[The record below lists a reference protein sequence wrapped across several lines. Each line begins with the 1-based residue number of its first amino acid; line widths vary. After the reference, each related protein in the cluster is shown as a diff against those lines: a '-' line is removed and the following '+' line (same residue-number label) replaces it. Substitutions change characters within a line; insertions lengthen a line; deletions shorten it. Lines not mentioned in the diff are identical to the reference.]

1 MRASSTTCACEAGRT
16 RQSRVN
22 AHAGPGLNVLACD
35 RQCAW
40 SRNQLPSATGQQAG
54 AGGLDRC
61 KRCMDRKSRWR
72 DPPGACEA
80 TAMRRSPGLI
90 PGLLHLSRALRSA
103 NSRLSGR
110 RPSRPDSASV
120 AGSGAEQLAGGAAC
134 LKRGSY
140 SRVPLHEM
148 HFRWRALT
156 RKGRAALATDSHH
169 RQRARGDPFGEFLQR
184 TERTSI

>member
-1 MRASSTTCACEAGRT
+1 MRASSSTCACETGGAS
-16 RQSRVN
+16 QSRVN
-22 AHAGPGLNVLACD
+22 GYAGPRLSVLACK
-35 RQCAW
+35 RRCAG
-40 SRNQLPSATGQQAG
+40 SSNKLLSASGRLAG
-54 AGGLDRC
+54 AGGHGAHAAGLGLQSQR
-61 KRCMDRKSRWR
+61 RHPPSSHELPRMRK
-72 DPPGACEA
+72 PL
-80 TAMRRSPGLI
+80 GLI
-90 PGLLHLSRALRSA
+90 CSPLHLSRALRSA
-103 NSRLSGR
+103 TSRLSGR

>member
-1 MRASSTTCACEAGRT
+1 MRASSSTCACEAGVAS
-16 RQSRVN
+16 QSRVS
-22 AHAGPGLNVLACD
+22 AHEGPGLSVLACEP
-35 RQCAW
+35 RCAW
-40 SRNQLPSATGQQAG
+40 SWNQLPSATGQQAG
-54 AGGLDRC
+54 AGGHGAVTAGVGLRRSWC
-61 KRCMDRKSRWR
+61 
-72 DPPGACEA
+72 DPPGAREA
-80 TAMRRSPGLI
+80 ISIWKPSGLI
-90 PGLLHLSRALRSA
+90 CSPVHMSRALRSA
-103 NSRLSGR
+103 NSRRFGR

-120 AGSGAEQLAGGAAC
+120 AGSGAERLAGGAGW